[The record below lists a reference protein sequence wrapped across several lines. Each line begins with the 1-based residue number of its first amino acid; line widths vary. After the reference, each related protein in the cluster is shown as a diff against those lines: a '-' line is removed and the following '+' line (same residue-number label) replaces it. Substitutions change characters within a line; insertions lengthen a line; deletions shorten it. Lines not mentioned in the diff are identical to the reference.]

1 MGTLLD
7 IPSHIRNKGFSLK
20 HLWPRCSSTYKH
32 LSPHLA
38 IEYKESKE
46 VWECRM
52 WKLLW
57 KVQEGILESIIFCCA
72 HVLLMKRTTPMHIP
86 QVHTPWQISA
96 TLSWA
101 WWFTSVISAHR
112 KLRWVDKASQ
122 NYNVKPCLKAN
133 KKKTKNKPNMRKQG
147 KGKEEKC
154 EGKEEKE
161 VNSRAKKGKKKSI
174 QKSSLRTL
182 GKHWCTGSLIRKP
195 WFPTGDQPSSRSAY
209 SSTSQ
214 LFPHT
219 WIT

>member
-1 MGTLLD
+1 MSTLLD

-20 HLWPRCSSTYKH
+20 RLWPRCSSTYKH

-86 QVHTPWQISA
+86 QVHTPWQINA

-133 KKKTKNKPNMRKQG
+133 KKTKTNQIWGSKERERRKVWREWGERSKQQG
-147 KGKEEKC
+147 KERKEK
-154 EGKEEKE
+154 
-161 VNSRAKKGKKKSI
+161 
-174 QKSSLRTL
+174 
-182 GKHWCTGSLIRKP
+182 
-195 WFPTGDQPSSRSAY
+195 AY
-209 SSTSQ
+209 SKVVPENFGETLMHRPSWQEAMIPHQGSTI
-214 LFPHT
+214 L
-219 WIT
+219 